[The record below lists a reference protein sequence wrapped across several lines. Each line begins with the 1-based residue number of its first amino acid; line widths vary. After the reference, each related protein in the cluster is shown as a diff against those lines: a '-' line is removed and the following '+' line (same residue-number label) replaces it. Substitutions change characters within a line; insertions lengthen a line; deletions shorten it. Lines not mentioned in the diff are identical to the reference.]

1 MTLNMERATPPKRT
15 RAPAA
20 IASSAQFRD
29 LCPASAVCMMR
40 ALQRAAAAAAS
51 GDRLPF
57 TQGVRCAKAA

>member
-29 LCPASAVCMMR
+29 LCPASGVCMMR
-40 ALQRAAAAAAS
+40 AL
-51 GDRLPF
+51 
-57 TQGVRCAKAA
+57 